1 MVTDAKVAVSGEPIT
16 LLPGQ
21 VDDKTFSAVYT
32 ITEADV
38 KAGTISNQAKV
49 EGTDMIGNKVSDLS
63 DGSSNTANEPTI
75 TPLASGAIALIKTAK
90 IIDVNGDGIKG
101 NIGDKISYLF
111 TVTNTGKVRL
121 TNVMVTDPNVSIIGG
136 PVSLEVG
143 AVDKTSFT
151 AVYTIT
157 YNDLLTGT
165 VTNQASVEG
174 TDALGNKVSDLS
186 DDNSNTEN
194 DPTVTDVND
203 IPIAIND
210 EAELPIDQILT
221 GSVGDNDKLSQD
233 GDNTWT
239 LVTQPTKG
247 TIMFNPDG
255 SYIYTP
261 LPDFSGTD
269 SFTYKICDSDGD
281 CSEAMVTIIIEDIV
295 PDQVFTPNGDGQ
307 NDTYFIKGIDRYPSN
322 KVTILNR
329 WGNTVYEKV
338 GYLNE
343 WDGYANVKKIGNV
356 PLPVGTYYFLIQYG
370 NNRHK
375 TGFVYLER

>member
-1 MVTDAKVAVSGEPIT
+1 
-16 LLPGQ
+16 
-21 VDDKTFSAVYT
+21 
-32 ITEADV
+32 
-38 KAGTISNQAKV
+38 V
-49 EGTDMIGNKVSDLS
+49 EGTDLIGNKVSDLS

-121 TNVMVTDPNVSIIGG
+121 TNVMVTDPNVTIIGG